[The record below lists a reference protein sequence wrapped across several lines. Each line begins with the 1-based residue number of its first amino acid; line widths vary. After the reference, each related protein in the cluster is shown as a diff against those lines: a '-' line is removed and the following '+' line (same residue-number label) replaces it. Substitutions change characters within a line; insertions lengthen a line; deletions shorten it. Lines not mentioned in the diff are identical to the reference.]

1 MLNRK
6 TYFTSKNQNNY
17 QCPWTFV
24 VFREYPLQIILKQL
38 SIFLSLI
45 YYFVY
50 SVECQFD
57 EQLQS
62 LTNTNKIQLS
72 DPTSSASN
80 SLSSTSANNHK
91 TYEKNFIKLNKNN
104 LIYQIAIFIYTI
116 FLILTIV
123 YFVTIIRRQEKVQ

>member
-6 TYFTSKNQNNY
+6 TYFTSKNQNNH

-57 EQLQS
+57 EQLQP
-62 LTNTNKIQLS
+62 LINTNKIQLS

-80 SLSSTSANNHK
+80 SLSSTSATNHK

-104 LIYQIAIFIYTI
+104 LIYQIAIFICTI
-116 FLILTIV
+116 ILILTIV
-123 YFVTIIRRQEKVQ
+123 YFGTITRRQEKVQ